1 MKTMTIFGE
10 NKKTQFIETM
20 EKLSKT
26 NLSLLNTLNA
36 LQNEYERVIEE
47 NNKLKL
53 ELRKFVKE

>member
-1 MKTMTIFGE
+1 MTIFGE